1 MKFSALLLA
10 VFAGF
15 ALGPSAFAYQG
26 HCPTGYLP
34 DGNCRSAPTPTPSPV
49 QLMLDWDPA
58 TWAAAVQYCARPEHW
73 QAHTYGDVRCDTIT
87 GMQSI
92 CTSPIPPPRF
102 AAQCERWGVTD
113 VAANRDFREAARQFA
128 QAVYAQ
134 PEISKTGLT
143 PLFVDATADTA
154 LKTAQTLALSKGC
167 RTQIKAVFD
176 DFRPPPGGIGA
187 FKGSFKVSRHLVL
200 AVSAIGKIRK
210 IHDSSACQTFRHWND
225 AAGIAAHCKADN
237 VTLEQAVKLG
247 SEVVAKVAKDY
258 SCDISRR

>member
-1 MKFSALLLA
+1 MKFIALSLA
-10 VFAGF
+10 VFVAS
-15 ALGPSAFAYQG
+15 AVGPSAFAYQG
-26 HCPTGYLP
+26 QCPTGYQP
-34 DGNCRSAPTPTPSPV
+34 DGNCRSAQTSPPSPV

-58 TWAAAVQYCARPEHW
+58 TWAAALAYCARPEH
-73 QAHTYGDVRCDTIT
+73 QHAHTYGDVRCDKIT
-87 GMQSI
+87 GLQSI
-92 CTSPIPPPRF
+92 CTSPNPTPRF
-102 AAQCERWGVTD
+102 VAQCERWGVPD

-128 QAVYAQ
+128 EAVYAQ

-143 PLFVDATADTA
+143 PFFVDATADTA
-154 LKTAQTLALSKGC
+154 LKTAEKLALSKGC

-187 FKGSFKVSRHLVL
+187 FKGSFKVSKHLVF
-200 AVSAIGKIRK
+200 AVSAISKIRK
-210 IHDSSACQTFRHWND
+210 IHDTNACQAFRHLND
-225 AAGIAAHCKADN
+225 APGIAAHCKADN